1 VGYAICGF
9 SATAAVHRAGS
20 TVPLLLELCDA
31 GGADVSS
38 TAIALRVTSLDGA
51 APPDSPSNAGG
62 LFAFDGTAYTY
73 NLRLPRNLRPGSH
86 TFAFSAGGD
95 RRQYTVTIET
105 R

>member
-9 SATAAVHRAGS
+9 SATGAVHRAGS
-20 TVPLLLELCDA
+20 TVPLLLELCDF
-31 GGADVSS
+31 SS